1 MIKRLYILLPALL
14 LLIQSPSYTQE
25 KENEITISAASSL
38 TDVLKELGTT
48 FKQKTGI
55 KAVFNFGSSGSLYQ
69 QIEKGAPVDVF
80 ISADQDIVDKGIKAE
95 VLESSTKTILLKN
108 TLVLIQPK
116 TSELK
121 IKKLED
127 LQLPEVKKIA
137 IGNPSSVPAG
147 KYAEEVLIKNNLNIS
162 LKEKF
167 IPSENVRQ
175 VLDYV
180 GREEVEA
187 GFVYV
192 TDATIAESKV
202 KIALTLSGHKP
213 ILYPGILVT
222 GTKNSEEA
230 KSFLEFLKKS
240 PEAKET
246 FLKYKFILP

>member
-1 MIKRLYILLPALL
+1 MIKRLHIVLPVLL
-14 LLIQSPSYTQE
+14 LLIQPSSYAQE
-25 KENEITISAASSL
+25 KEKEITISAASSL

-95 VLESSTKTILLKN
+95 VLESPTKTILLKN

-127 LQLPEVKKIA
+127 LQLPEIKKIA
-137 IGNPSSVPAG
+137 IGNPNSVPAG
-147 KYAEEVLIKNNLNIS
+147 KYAEEVLTKNNLNNS

-167 IPSENVRQ
+167 IPAENVRQ

-192 TDATIAESKV
+192 TDAAIAESKV
-202 KIALTLSGHKP
+202 KIALILSGHKP

-240 PEAKET
+240 QEAKET

>member
-1 MIKRLYILLPALL
+1 MIKRIYILLPFLL
-14 LLIQSPSYTQE
+14 LLIQFPSYTQE
-25 KENEITISAASSL
+25 EEKEITISAASSL

-80 ISADQDIVDKGIKAE
+80 ISADQDIVDKGIKAK
-95 VLESSTKTILLKN
+95 VLESSSKAVLLKN

-116 TSELK
+116 SSKLK

-127 LQLPEVKKIA
+127 LQSSEIKKIA

-147 KYAEEVLIKNNLNIS
+147 KYAEEVLAKNHLNIS

-167 IPSENVRQ
+167 IPAENVRQ

-180 GREEVEA
+180 GREEIEA
-187 GFVYV
+187 GFVYI
-192 TDATIAESKV
+192 TDAAVAESKV
-202 KIALTLSGHKP
+202 KVSLTLSGHRP

-222 GTKNSEEA
+222 GTKNPEEA
-230 KSFLEFLKKS
+230 KSFLEFLKRS

>member
-1 MIKRLYILLPALL
+1 MFKRLYIFLPVLL
-14 LLIQSPSYTQE
+14 LLIHSPSYTQE
-25 KENEITISAASSL
+25 KEKEITISAASSL
-38 TDVLKELGTT
+38 TDVLKELRAS
-48 FKQKTGI
+48 FKRKTGT

-80 ISADQDIVDKGIKAE
+80 ISADPDIVDKGIKAE
-95 VLESSTKTILLKN
+95 VLESSTKMILLKN

-116 TSELK
+116 ASELK
-121 IKKLED
+121 INKLED
-127 LQLPEVKKIA
+127 LQFPEIKKIA

-147 KYAEEVLIKNNLNIS
+147 KYAEEVLTKNNLNLS

-167 IPSENVRQ
+167 IPAENVRQ

-187 GFVYV
+187 GFVYI
-192 TDATIAESKV
+192 TDAKIAESKV
-202 KIALTLSGHKP
+202 KVALTLSGHKP

-230 KSFLEFLKKS
+230 KSFLEFLKNS

>member
-1 MIKRLYILLPALL
+1 MIKRLYILLPVLL
-14 LLIQSPSYTQE
+14 LLLQPPSYAQE
-25 KENEITISAASSL
+25 KEKEITISAASSL

-95 VLESSTKTILLKN
+95 VLGSSTKVILLKN

-127 LQLPEVKKIA
+127 LQLPEIKKIA

-147 KYAEEVLIKNNLNIS
+147 KYAEEVLTKNNLNIS

-167 IPSENVRQ
+167 IPAENVRQ

-192 TDATIAESKV
+192 TDAAIAESKV

-222 GTKNSEEA
+222 GTKNSEAA

-240 PEAKET
+240 PEAKDT

>member
-1 MIKRLYILLPALL
+1 MTKRLYILLPVLL

-25 KENEITISAASSL
+25 KEKEITVSAASSL
-38 TDVLKELGTT
+38 TDVLKELGPV
-48 FKQKTGI
+48 FKQKTGT

-95 VLESSTKTILLKN
+95 VLRSSTKTILLKN

-127 LQLPEVKKIA
+127 LQLPEIKKIA

-147 KYAEEVLIKNNLNIS
+147 KYAEEVLTKNHLNIS

-167 IPSENVRQ
+167 IPAENVRQ

-180 GREEVEA
+180 GREEVEV

-192 TDATIAESKV
+192 TDAAIAESKV
-202 KIALTLSGHKP
+202 KVALILSGHKP

>member
-1 MIKRLYILLPALL
+1 MIKRIYILLPFLL
-14 LLIQSPSYTQE
+14 LLIQFPSYTQE
-25 KENEITISAASSL
+25 EEKEVTISAASSL

-80 ISADQDIVDKGIKAE
+80 ISADQDIVDKGTKAK
-95 VLESSTKTILLKN
+95 VLEYSTRSILLKN

-116 TSELK
+116 TSEFK

-127 LQLPEVKKIA
+127 LRSSEIKKIA

-147 KYAEEVLIKNNLNIS
+147 KYAEEVLAKNHLNIS

-167 IPSENVRQ
+167 IPAENVRQ

-187 GFVYV
+187 GFVYI
-192 TDATIAESKV
+192 TDAAVAESKV
-202 KIALTLSGHKP
+202 KVSLTLSGHRP

-222 GTKNSEEA
+222 GTKNPEEA

>member
-1 MIKRLYILLPALL
+1 MIKRLYILLPVLL
-14 LLIQSPSYTQE
+14 LLIQSPSYSQE
-25 KENEITISAASSL
+25 KEKEITISAASSL

-127 LQLPEVKKIA
+127 LQLPEIKKIA

-147 KYAEEVLIKNNLNIS
+147 KYAEEALTKSNLNVS

-167 IPSENVRQ
+167 IPAENVRQ

-192 TDATIAESKV
+192 TDAAIAESKV
-202 KIALTLSGHKP
+202 KIALILSGHKP

-230 KSFLEFLKKS
+230 KSFLDFLKKS
-240 PEAKET
+240 PEAKEA

>member
-1 MIKRLYILLPALL
+1 MFKKLHKLLPALL
-14 LLIQSPSYTQE
+14 LFIQSTSYPQE
-25 KENEITISAASSL
+25 KEKEITVSAASSL
-38 TDVLKELGTT
+38 TDVLKELGPA
-48 FKQKTGI
+48 FKQKTGV

-80 ISADQDIVDKGIKAE
+80 ISADRDFVDRGINTE

-116 TSELK
+116 DGGFK

-127 LQLPEVKKIA
+127 LQLPEIKKIA

-147 KYAEEVLIKNNLNIS
+147 KYTEEVLTKNNMNIS

-167 IPSENVRQ
+167 IPAENVRQ

-187 GFVYV
+187 GFVYL
-192 TDATIAESKV
+192 TDAAIAESKV
-202 KIALTLSGHKP
+202 RVALTLSGHKP
-213 ILYPGILVT
+213 IVYPGIVVT
-222 GTKNSEEA
+222 GTKNPEEA
-230 KSFLEFLKKS
+230 KTFLEFLKKS
-240 PEAKET
+240 PESKET

>member
-1 MIKRLYILLPALL
+1 MIKRLYILLPVLL

-25 KENEITISAASSL
+25 KEKEITISAASSL

-116 TSELK
+116 ASELK

-127 LQLPEVKKIA
+127 LQLPEIKRIA

-147 KYAEEVLIKNNLNIS
+147 KYAEEVLTKNNLNIS

-167 IPSENVRQ
+167 IPAENVRQ

-180 GREEVEA
+180 GREEVEV
-187 GFVYV
+187 GFVYI
-192 TDATIAESKV
+192 TDAAIAESKV

-246 FLKYKFILP
+246 FIKYKFILP